1 MKTSRVSGF
10 YKKTV
15 DERLDIVKDF
25 AQLDDTDVS
34 LLRQMNKAVDI
45 ETLDSLVENVIGCMS
60 VPLGVATNF
69 LINGKD
75 YMVPLAIDESS
86 VIAGASNGA
95 KVIRD
100 SGGII
105 SISSEPLM
113 YGMIQL
119 LNIPDPH
126 AAAVRL
132 LKEKENLIEKGN
144 RVDPVL
150 VSFGGGIKDIEI
162 EVLESDIGKMIVVKL
177 IIDVRDAMGANAINT
192 IAESLAPLVAEISGG
207 QTCLRILSNLADRKL
222 VRATATIKKELIG
235 EQAVQGFIN
244 AYHLADATPYRAAT
258 HNKGITN
265 GISALALATGNDFR
279 AVEAGLHSYAARSG
293 QYKPVSVWE
302 RDGNG
307 DLAGSI
313 EFPTPIGTVG
323 GMSKLH
329 PVARIALKIL
339 GVKNAKEL
347 SEVFGAVGLVQNF
360 AVLRALVTEG
370 LQRGHMSLHAKNIA
384 MMAGATGKMVDRIAE
399 KMVESKQVRMDVA
412 AELLKEIS
420 L

>member
-1 MKTSRVSGF
+1 M
-10 YKKTV
+10 
-15 DERLDIVKDF
+15 
-25 AQLDDTDVS
+25 AAN
-34 LLRQMNKAVDI
+34 LL
-45 ETLDSLVENVIGCMS
+45 S
-60 VPLGVATNF
+60 P
-69 LINGKD
+69 
-75 YMVPLAIDESS
+75 
-86 VIAGASNGA
+86 
-95 KVIRD
+95 
-100 SGGII
+100 
-105 SISSEPLM
+105 
-113 YGMIQL
+113 
-119 LNIPDPH
+119 
-126 AAAVRL
+126 
-132 LKEKENLIEKGN
+132 
-144 RVDPVL
+144 
-150 VSFGGGIKDIEI
+150 
-162 EVLESDIGKMIVVKL
+162 
-177 IIDVRDAMGANAINT
+177 
-192 IAESLAPLVAEISGG
+192 G
-207 QTCLRILSNLADRKL
+207 QSPGSL

-347 SEVFGAVGLVQNF
+347 SEVFGTVGLVQNF

-384 MMAGATGKMVDRIAE
+384 MMAGATGKMVDRIAD